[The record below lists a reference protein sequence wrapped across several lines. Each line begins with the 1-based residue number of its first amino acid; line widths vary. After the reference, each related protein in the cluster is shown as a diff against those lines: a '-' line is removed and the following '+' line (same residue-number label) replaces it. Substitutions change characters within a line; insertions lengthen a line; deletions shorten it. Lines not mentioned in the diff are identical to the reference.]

1 MATTEHAIPTTMK
14 AAVLHG
20 INDLRLEV
28 VPVPAYGPDEVLI
41 RVRACGLCTSDV
53 HYLQHGRIGDFV
65 VTAPM
70 ILGHEIAGE
79 VVAIGSNVTN
89 LEVGARVA
97 VEAGVVCGRCEWC
110 KTNKYNLCPDIA
122 FYATPPF
129 DGAMSEYCVI
139 RKDFAFRLPDHAT
152 YAQGALCEPISVG
165 IHSANLTG
173 LRAGDVVVILG
184 AGPIGL
190 TGIVAALGKGAGAVI
205 ISDLL
210 PNRLEMAASL
220 GAIPVDVSK
229 ESLLDVV
236 MRETH
241 GLGADILWDTAG
253 VRPALE
259 AAPKLMK
266 RGGDI
271 ALIAPIDT
279 PVTFSLNDLQSREI
293 SVHGVMRY
301 SNTYPAAIALVS
313 SGRFPIE
320 QIITK
325 RFSLDDVHA
334 AFEAAA
340 GRKDEVTK
348 VLVEP

>member
-1 MATTEHAIPTTMK
+1 MASAPSIPTTMK

-20 INDLRLEV
+20 IGDLRLET
-28 VPVPAYGPDEVLI
+28 VPVPSYGPDEVLV

-53 HYLQHGRIGDFV
+53 HYLQHGRIGEFI
-65 VTAPM
+65 VTGPM
-70 ILGHEIAGE
+70 ILGHEIAGDI
-79 VVAIGSNVTN
+79 VAIGDNVKN
-89 LEVGARVA
+89 LAVGDRVA

-122 FYATPPF
+122 FYATPPY

-139 RKDFAFRLPDHAT
+139 RKDFAYRLPDNAT

-173 LRAGDVVVILG
+173 LRAGDTVVILG

-190 TGIVAALGKGAGAVI
+190 TGIVAALGKGAGKVI

-210 PNRLEMAASL
+210 PNRLAMAKQL

-229 ESLLDVV
+229 EDLREVV

-241 GLGADILWDTAG
+241 GLGADILWDSAG

-301 SNTYPAAIALVS
+301 SITYPAAIALVS

-320 QIITK
+320 TIITK
-325 RFSLDDVHA
+325 RFPLDDVLA

-340 GRKDEVTK
+340 GKKDQVTK

>member
-1 MATTEHAIPTTMK
+1 MASAPSIPTTMK

-20 INDLRLEV
+20 IGDLRLET
-28 VPVPAYGPDEVLI
+28 VPVPSYGPDEVLV

-53 HYLQHGRIGDFV
+53 HYLQHGRIGDFI
-65 VTAPM
+65 VTGPM
-70 ILGHEIAGE
+70 ILGHEVAGD
-79 VVAIGSNVTN
+79 VVA
-89 LEVGARVA
+89 VGANVKNLPVGTRVA
-97 VEAGVVCGRCEWC
+97 VEAGVVCGKCEWC

-129 DGAMSEYCVI
+129 DGAMAEYCVI
-139 RKDFAFRLPDHAT
+139 RADFAYPLPDNAT

-173 LRAGDVVVILG
+173 LRAGDTVVILG

-190 TGIVAALGKGAGAVI
+190 TGIVAALGKGAGKVI

-210 PNRLEMAASL
+210 PNRLAMAREL
-220 GAIPVDVSK
+220 GAIAVDVST
-229 ESLLDVV
+229 EDLHEVV
-236 MRETH
+236 MRETR
-241 GLGADILWDTAG
+241 GLGADVLWDTAG
-253 VRPALE
+253 VRAALE

-279 PVTFSLNDLQSREI
+279 PVTFSLVDLQSREVSI
-293 SVHGVMRY
+293 HGVMRY
-301 SNTYPAAIALVS
+301 SNTYPAAVALVS

-320 QIITK
+320 TIITK
-325 RFSLDDVHA
+325 RFALDDVLA
-334 AFEAAA
+334 AFDAAA
-340 GRKDEVTK
+340 ARKDQVTK